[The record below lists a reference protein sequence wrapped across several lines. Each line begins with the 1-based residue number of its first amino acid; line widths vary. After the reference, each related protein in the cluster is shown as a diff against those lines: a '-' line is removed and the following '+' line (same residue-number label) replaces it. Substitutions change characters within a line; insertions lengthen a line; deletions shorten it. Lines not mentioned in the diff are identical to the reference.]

1 LWKWRHTLTGSPLG
15 FPLGKRSQF
24 VKLVHTNRYEGIPR
38 PVGFAPPTTL
48 FTIKTICR
56 MTTNGMVQL
65 SANEFSG
72 LVNKQKD
79 RRSSLLDLTS
89 GQHEVKTTG
98 SGNARKVVLFKGTYT
113 DRKGQQQIY
122 PVVDVNGQAV
132 ALSALAG
139 KAAIVADD
147 GNLTPRPGIVEEGA
161 TYDDVLDALKANDF
175 KFTLTHVVG
184 RVNGFHGRYGVVT
197 K

>member
-1 LWKWRHTLTGSPLG
+1 
-15 FPLGKRSQF
+15 
-24 VKLVHTNRYEGIPR
+24 
-38 PVGFAPPTTL
+38 
-48 FTIKTICR
+48 
-56 MTTNGMVQL
+56 MTTNGMQQL
-65 SANEFSG
+65 TANEFSG

-79 RRSSLLDLTS
+79 RRSSLLDLAA
-89 GQHEVKTTG
+89 GECEVKTSG
-98 SGNARKVVLFKGTYT
+98 SGNAKKIVLFKGTYT

-147 GNLTPRPGIVEEGA
+147 GTLTPRPGIVEEGA
-161 TYDDVLDALKANDF
+161 TYDDVLDALKANGY

-197 K
+197 KQTTLFPQFSHPFGWLFFCQVCLAIGKTQPYVLLANVYSRAVCIYCFSVVV